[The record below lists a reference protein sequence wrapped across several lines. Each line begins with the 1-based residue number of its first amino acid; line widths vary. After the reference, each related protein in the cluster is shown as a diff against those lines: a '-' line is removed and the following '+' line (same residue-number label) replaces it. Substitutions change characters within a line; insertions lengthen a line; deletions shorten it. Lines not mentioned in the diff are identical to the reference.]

1 MSGNEVFLETIDYL
15 RKLGM
20 AFEDEEESYN
30 DEKYWILEGDSSIH
44 VRMGYYKLYCTESD
58 GVRIEN
64 NTALKHTPNED
75 KDPVRPYGFL
85 KIGREDFID
94 AVICLLQNDKNV
106 NTQKEEYKRLFEYM
120 RFAKKYSSLL
130 SNENFDNG
138 ISDSALASELGALSK
153 KYGNGDKEQKELLY
167 EIWHYR
173 ENINIPDNVKMSKKY
188 NKKPKALDDSH
199 SDEEKTAHAK
209 SLTIDELENIAV
221 QQKTSKPKTYL
232 TEVSQ
237 IRRNP
242 YVSEYAKKRAKGI
255 CQLCGNPAPFSKAD
269 GEPYLESHHIVWLSK
284 GGEDSPA
291 NSVALCPNCHRKMHV
306 LNDPLD
312 VQMLMDRNKNL

>member
-20 AFEDEEESYN
+20 AFEDEEKNYI
-30 DEKYWILEGDSSIH
+30 DDKYWILEGGSSIH
-44 VRMGYYKLYCTESD
+44 VKIGYYNLYCTESD
-58 GVRIEN
+58 GVRIES
-64 NTALKHTPNED
+64 NTALKHTFN
-75 KDPVRPYGFL
+75 KDRKRPYGFL

-130 SNENFDNG
+130 PDENVDNG
-138 ISDSALASELGALSK
+138 IGDSALASELDALSK
-153 KYGNGDKEQKELLY
+153 KYDNGKKEQKELLY

-173 ENINIPDNVKMSKKY
+173 ENINVPDNVKTSKKN

-199 SDEEKTAHAK
+199 SDDEKTAHAK

-221 QQKTSKPKTYL
+221 QQKTSKPKTYS
-232 TEVSQ
+232 TEISQ

-242 YVSEYAKKRAKGI
+242 YISEYAKKRAKGI

-284 GGEDSPA
+284 GGEDSPN

-312 VQMLMDRNKNL
+312 VQILMDRNKDL